1 METETFRE
9 IVTRARTLIVHVE
22 RHLDAFSDNDDLADL
37 GRAWV
42 RAVQLERA
50 LASVLPPEEV
60 RDINFEL
67 HADICSAGPT
77 GTSSDSRSAVE
88 SAGENARARLPEGVP

>member
-1 METETFRE
+1 METDAFRE

-50 LASVLPPEEV
+50 LASVLPPEDV
-60 RDINFEL
+60 RDIDFEL
-67 HADICSAGPT
+67 HADTCNAGPT
-77 GTSSDSRSAVE
+77 GTSSDSRSTPEAPR
-88 SAGENARARLPEGVP
+88 ENPSGRAAP

>member
-1 METETFRE
+1 MTNESQRE

-22 RHLDAFSDNDDLADL
+22 RHLDAFADSDDLAAL

-60 RDINFEL
+60 KDFDVEL
-67 HADICSAGPT
+67 HSDTFGPAPT
-77 GTSSDSRSAVE
+77 GTSSDSRSATE
-88 SAGENARARLPEGVP
+88 APGENRSPQ

>member
-1 METETFRE
+1 MDNESQRE

-22 RHLDAFSDNDDLADL
+22 RHLDAFADTDDLAAI

-50 LASVLPPEEV
+50 LASVLPPEDV
-60 RDINFEL
+60 RDIDLEL
-67 HADICSAGPT
+67 HAEVCDQGPA
-77 GTSSDSRSAVE
+77 GTSSDSRSTAE
-88 SAGENARARLPEGVP
+88 TPAENASARAAS

>member
-1 METETFRE
+1 MTNESQRE

-22 RHLDAFSDNDDLADL
+22 RHLDAFSDTDDLAAL

-60 RDINFEL
+60 RDFDVEL
-67 HADICSAGPT
+67 HADVCGPGPT
-77 GTSSDSRSAVE
+77 GTSSDSRSTPEAAVE
-88 SAGENARARLPEGVP
+88 DAGGRAAP

>member
-1 METETFRE
+1 METESIRG

-22 RHLDAFSDNDDLADL
+22 RYLDAFSDNEDLADL

-50 LASVLPPEEV
+50 LAAVLPPEEV
-60 RDINFEL
+60 RDIDAEL
-67 HADICSAGPT
+67 HADTCSAAPT
-77 GTSSDSRSAVE
+77 GTSSGSRSTAE
-88 SAGENARARLPEGVP
+88 APGDNRSPP

>member
-1 METETFRE
+1 MTNESQRE

-22 RHLDAFSDNDDLADL
+22 RHLDAFSDTDDLAAL

-60 RDINFEL
+60 RDIDLEL
-67 HADICSAGPT
+67 HADILGPGPT
-77 GTSSDSRSAVE
+77 GTSPDSRSTPEAPVK
-88 SAGENARARLPEGVP
+88 NASGRAAP

>member
-1 METETFRE
+1 METESIRG

-50 LASVLPPEEV
+50 LAAVLPAEEV
-60 RDINFEL
+60 SDIDAKL
-67 HADICSAGPT
+67 HADTCSAGQP
-77 GTSSDSRSAVE
+77 GKSPDSRSTAE
-88 SAGENARARLPEGVP
+88 APRDNRPS